1 MNQITPPAL
10 FDCLQHRHSG
20 QQLRVIQRRLDGLAP
35 MVWALDGQ
43 GQLHELPMGPELAE
57 TWHRHNP
64 PVLDN
69 QDPARMLGCL
79 LAGAAGDA
87 LGAPVEFMS
96 WPEIERT
103 FGPGGIRTMAEA
115 YGRRGAITDDT
126 QMMLFTAEGLLRGQV
141 RARARGLCS
150 PYSVIHNALLRW
162 LLTQGQSPAAN
173 VSRNGWLIKKRRLWA
188 RRAPGNTCLSALA
201 ASTHFGEWAQ
211 NNSKGCGGV
220 MRVAPCAFFDNAF
233 ELASDS
239 ARLTHGH
246 PSGYLAAGLFA
257 DILHRLWQHGCSLEA
272 ACTGALAAHDK
283 QPGMEETRQLI
294 EHVLKC
300 YRRDEKP
307 TPRSIEQLGRG
318 WVAEEALA
326 IGLWCSLCAGS
337 LEEGIIL
344 AVNHSGDSDSTGLIA
359 GNLLGLIHGPQAIPA
374 HWLKELELKDV
385 ITQVAADIS
394 FVPLRF
400 WDYDEDDTDVSDW
413 IWQRYPGG

>member
-10 FDCLQHRHSG
+10 FVCLQHRHNG
-20 QQLRVIQRRLDGLAP
+20 QQLRVIQHSPDSSAP
-35 MVWALDGQ
+35 MLWAMDAQ
-43 GQLHELPMGPELAE
+43 GKLHELPMGPELAG
-57 TWHRHNP
+57 TWHLHDA
-64 PVLDN
+64 PVLSAK
-69 QDPARMLGCL
+69 DPARILGCL

-96 WPEIERT
+96 WSEIERI

-126 QMMLFTAEGLLRGQV
+126 QMMLFTAEGLLRAQV
-141 RARARGLCS
+141 RAEAHGLCH
-150 PYSVIHNALLRW
+150 PPSVVHHALLRW
-162 LLTQGQSPAAN
+162 LLTQGQSPEKEMEPD
-173 VSRNGWLIKKRRLWA
+173 GWLVKERRLWA

-201 ASTHFGEWAQ
+201 ASSHFGEQAQ

-239 ARLTHGH
+239 ARFTHGH

-257 DILHRLWQHGCSLEA
+257 DILHRLWQHGYSLEA
-272 ACTGALAAHDK
+272 ACTAALAAHGDL
-283 QPGMEETRQLI
+283 PGMEETRLLVERALRLYQSG
-294 EHVLKC
+294 EQ
-300 YRRDEKP
+300 P
-307 TPRSIEQLGRG
+307 TPRRIEELGGG

-326 IGLWCSLCAGS
+326 IGLWCALSANS

-374 HWLKELELKDV
+374 HWLSELELKDV
-385 ITQVAADIS
+385 ITQIAADLC
-394 FVPLRF
+394 FVPLRY
-400 WDYDEDDTDVSDW
+400 WDYDDTDVSDW
-413 IWQRYPGG
+413 IWQRYPGW